1 MADGKSMTVKTS
13 GKDFKGWYG
22 DIEEWPQDAYHEDE
36 IIKINGRNRGD
47 DDELQSV
54 EDNAIISLSG
64 GCIYFDD
71 GRDVSMEG
79 ALRRWLRKKSHE
91 ESFDRIL
98 VEIPKGKR
106 TAFVFHVECVGGK
119 VLA

>member
-1 MADGKSMTVKTS
+1 MAEGKSMTVKTS

-36 IIKINGRNRGD
+36 IIKINGRNLGD
-47 DDELQSV
+47 DDELQSID
-54 EDNAIISLSG
+54 DNAIISLSG
-64 GCIYFDD
+64 GCIYFAD

>member
-1 MADGKSMTVKTS
+1 MTVKTS
-13 GKDFKGWYG
+13 GKDFKQWYN
-22 DIEEWPQDAYHEDE
+22 DDAEWPKDAYHEDE
-36 IIKINGRNRGD
+36 TIKINGRPRSFEC
-47 DDELQSV
+47 DELQTV
-54 EDNAIISLSG
+54 ADADEIALSG
-64 GCIYFDD
+64 GRIYTDD
-71 GRDVSMEG
+71 VSGKSVSMEG